1 MLLHH
6 YRFHP
11 DDTLFDVAAFRD
23 ELQHHRQPI
32 SLFKQALASLRE
44 RLDER
49 FRHGADIRDLVYGR
63 AWCLDRLLEVAWERF
78 AWPDDGVALLAV
90 GGYGRGELHPH
101 SDIDLLLLLENDDD
115 TPYREPLTGF
125 ITFLWDIGLEI
136 GQSVRSLNDCEREAR
151 GDVTI
156 ITNLLETRTLAG
168 PERLREA
175 MRERL
180 SSANM
185 WSSPAFFE
193 AKWQEQIARHHK
205 HNNSEYHLEPNIKS
219 APGGLRDIQMI
230 GWVAKRHF
238 GPLRYE
244 DVVAQG
250 FMNDAELRIL
260 SQGQAFLWQVRYAL
274 HMLTERAEDRLL
286 FDHQRTLAKL
296 FGYADTRE
304 RLAVEQFMKTYYR
317 HVTALAGL
325 NDMLLQ
331 HFDEVIL
338 RAGEALEVK
347 SINPRFEI
355 KGGYIQLR
363 QPNVFVRRP
372 GALLELFLLMAQHPE
387 IDGVRADTIRQI
399 RDHRHLIDGAF
410 RDDLRH
416 QSLFMELLR
425 SGGDV
430 PTQLTRMNRY
440 GVLGK
445 YLPEFGEAVGLM
457 QHDLF
462 HIYTVDAHT
471 LRLMSFLQRFREA
484 RDGDEYAV
492 AIEVIQKLPKLEL
505 LWIAGLYHDI
515 GKGRGGDHSELGAVD
530 AAEFCRRHALA
541 SWDTRLVAWLV
552 EHHLLMSKT
561 AQKRDLSDPDVIHAF
576 ARTVRDE
583 VHLDYLY
590 VLTVADISATNPSL
604 WNGWRA
610 SLMRQ
615 LYTETRRVLRR
626 GLDNTVDRQGWVDET
641 RVEALG
647 LLRAIGAD
655 AVHVEQLWQTF
666 GEDYFLQYTPSEIAW
681 QTQGILAHEAPAHDN
696 PSRHEQASPDQP
708 SASPVATELPLVL
721 VSGPSEDMTE
731 GGTKIFIHARSV
743 DDLFAATAAAIE
755 QLGLSIHDARI
766 ATSSDDWTLNTFIL
780 LDDDGEAIREPSRL
794 EAIRRHLVEEL
805 DDPDDYPQIVSRH
818 TPRQLKH
825 FKVPIEV
832 IIEQDPANARTSLE
846 LVAPDR
852 PGLLARVGRI
862 FMEQNISLSAAKIAT
877 LGERVED
884 VFFITDKQ
892 GRPLTDPEA
901 QSRLRARLCEALDV

>member
-11 DDTLFDVAAFRD
+11 DDTLFDAAAFRE
-23 ELQHHRQPI
+23 ELQRARQPI
-32 SLFKQALASLRE
+32 ALFKQALSTLND

-49 FRHGADIRDLVYGR
+49 FRAGTDIRDLIYGR
-63 AWCLDRLLEVAWERF
+63 AWYLDRLLQIAWERF
-78 AWPDDGVALLAV
+78 EWPDEGVALLAV

-101 SDIDLLLLLENDDD
+101 SDIDLLLLLEHDDD
-115 TPYREPLTGF
+115 TPYRESLTGF

-136 GQSVRSLNDCEREAR
+136 GQSVRSLNDCEREAS
-151 GDVTI
+151 GDITI

-180 SSANM
+180 SAQHM
-185 WSSPAFFE
+185 WSSAAFFE
-193 AKWQEQIARHHK
+193 GKWQEQITRHYK

-244 DVVAQG
+244 DVVEQG

-274 HMLTERAEDRLL
+274 HMLAGRAEDRLL
-286 FDHQRTLAKL
+286 FDHQRTLAAL

-338 RAGEALEVK
+338 RAGEVLEVK
-347 SINPRFEI
+347 PINPRFEV

-363 QPNVFVRRP
+363 HANVFVRRP

-387 IDGVRADTIRQI
+387 IEGVRADTIRQI
-399 RDHRHLIDGAF
+399 RDHRHLIDAAF

-430 PTQLTRMNRY
+430 PMQLTRMNRY

-445 YLPEFGEAVGLM
+445 YLPAFGEAVGLM

-471 LRLMSFLQRFREA
+471 LRLLSFLQRFREA
-484 RDGDEYAV
+484 RDSDEYSV
-492 AIEVIQKLPKLEL
+492 AIDVIQKLPKLEL

-515 GKGRGGDHSELGAVD
+515 GKGRGGDHSQLGAID
-530 AAEFCRRHALA
+530 AAAFCRRHALSA
-541 SWDTRLVAWLV
+541 WDTRLVAWLV

-561 AQKRDLSDPDVIHAF
+561 AQKRDISDPDVIHAF

-583 VHLDYLY
+583 AHLDYLY

-641 RVEALG
+641 REEAQG

-655 AVHVEQLWQTF
+655 GERVDALWRTF

-681 QTQGILAHEAPAHDN
+681 QTQGILGH
-696 PSRHEQASPDQP
+696 QDQ
-708 SASPVATELPLVL
+708 SLPLIL

-731 GGTKIFIHARSV
+731 GGTKIFIHTRSA

-780 LDDDGEAIREPSRL
+780 LDDDGEAIREPERL
-794 EAIRRHLVEEL
+794 ERIRRHLVEEL

-832 IIEQDPANARTSLE
+832 IIEQDPANERTSLE
-846 LVAPDR
+846 LIAPDR
-852 PGLLARVGRI
+852 PGLLARVGRV
-862 FMEQNISLSAAKIAT
+862 FMEQNIALSAAKIAT

-892 GRPLTDPEA
+892 GRPLTDPAA
-901 QSRLRARLCEALDV
+901 QAHLRQRLCEALDV

>member
-11 DDTLFDVAAFRD
+11 DTTLFDAAAFR
-23 ELQHHRQPI
+23 EALALERQPI
-32 SLFKQALASLRE
+32 PLFKQALQTIRD

-49 FRHGADIRDLVYGR
+49 FRNGADVRDLVYGR
-63 AWCLDRLLEVAWERF
+63 AWCLDRLLQVAWERF
-78 AWPDDGVALLAV
+78 DWPDANVALLAV

-101 SDIDLLLLLENDDD
+101 SDIDLLLLLGDNDD
-115 TPYREPLTGF
+115 TPYRESLTGF
-125 ITFLWDIGLEI
+125 ITFLWDIGLEV
-136 GQSVRSLNDCEREAR
+136 GQSVRSLDDCEREAR
-151 GDVTI
+151 GDITI

-168 PERLREA
+168 PESLREA
-175 MRERL
+175 MRARL
-180 SSANM
+180 STQQM
-185 WSSPAFFE
+185 WSSAAFFE
-193 AKWQEQIARHHK
+193 GKWQEQITRHYK
-205 HNNSEYHLEPNIKS
+205 HNNSEYHLEPNLKS

-238 GPLRYE
+238 GPMRYE

-260 SQGQAFLWQVRYAL
+260 SQGQAFLWQVRYGL
-274 HMLTERAEDRLL
+274 HMIAGRAEDRLL
-286 FDHQRTLAKL
+286 FDHQRALAKL
-296 FGYADTRE
+296 FGYVDTPQ
-304 RLAVEQFMKTYYR
+304 RLAVEQFMKAYYR

-338 RAGEALEVK
+338 HAGESLEIK
-347 SINPRFEI
+347 PINTRFEI
-355 KGGYIQLR
+355 RGGYIQHR
-363 QPNVFVRRP
+363 HPNVFLHRP
-372 GALLELFLLMAQHPE
+372 DALLELFLLMAQHPE
-387 IDGVRADTIRQI
+387 IEGVRADTIRQI
-399 RDHRHLIDGAF
+399 RDHRHLIDDTF

-445 YLPEFGEAVGLM
+445 YLPEFGEAIGLM

-462 HIYTVDAHT
+462 HMYTVDAHT
-471 LRLMSFLQRFREA
+471 LHLLSFLQRFREA
-484 RDGDEYAV
+484 RDTDAYTV
-492 AIEVIQKLPKLEL
+492 AIDVIQKLPKLEL

-530 AAEFCRRHALA
+530 AAEFCRRHAL
-541 SWDTRLVAWLV
+541 SNWDTRLVAWLV

-561 AQKRDLSDPDVIHAF
+561 AQKRDISDPDVIHGF

-583 VHLDYLY
+583 THLDYLY
-590 VLTVADISATNPSL
+590 VLTVADISATNPTL

-626 GLDNTVDRQGWVDET
+626 GLDNTVDRQGWVSET
-641 RVEALG
+641 REEALG
-647 LLRAIGAD
+647 LLRAVGAD
-655 AVHVEQLWQTF
+655 VARVTRLWQTF
-666 GEDYFLQYTPSEIAW
+666 GEDYFLQYTPSEVAW
-681 QTQGILAHEAPAHDN
+681 QTQGILAHDDH
-696 PSRHEQASPDQP
+696 
-708 SASPVATELPLVL
+708 LPLIL
-721 VSGPSEDMTE
+721 VSAPSEDMTE
-731 GGTKIFIHARSV
+731 GGTKLFIHTRSA

-780 LDDDGEAIREPSRL
+780 LDDDDDAIRDPVRL
-794 EAIRRHLVEEL
+794 ETIRRHLVEEL

-825 FKVPIEV
+825 FRVPV
-832 IIEQDPANARTSLE
+832 
-846 LVAPDR
+846 
-852 PGLLARVGRI
+852 
-862 FMEQNISLSAAKIAT
+862 
-877 LGERVED
+877 
-884 VFFITDKQ
+884 
-892 GRPLTDPEA
+892 
-901 QSRLRARLCEALDV
+901 

>member
-6 YRFHP
+6 YRFQP
-11 DDTLFDVAAFRD
+11 DESLFDVAAFRA
-23 ELQHHRQPI
+23 ELARERQPI
-32 SLFKQALASLRE
+32 PAFKQALATLHE
-44 RLDER
+44 RLDAR
-49 FRHGADIRDLVYGR
+49 FRQGSDIRDLIHGR

-78 AWPDDGVALLAV
+78 DWHDDGIALLAV
-90 GGYGRGELHPH
+90 GGYGRGELHPY
-101 SDIDLLLLLENDDD
+101 SDIDLLLLLEHDDD
-115 TPYREPLTGF
+115 TPYREALTGF

-151 GDVTI
+151 ADITV

-168 PERLREA
+168 PERLRGA

-180 SSANM
+180 SARHM
-185 WSSPAFFE
+185 WSSAAFFE
-193 AKWQEQIARHHK
+193 GKWQEQITRHYK

-274 HMLTERAEDRLL
+274 HMLTGRAEDRLL
-286 FDHQRTLAKL
+286 FDHQRALAAL
-296 FGYADTRE
+296 FGYVDTRE
-304 RLAVEQFMKTYYR
+304 RLAVEQFMKAYYR

-347 SINPRFEI
+347 PINPRFET

-363 QPNVFVRRP
+363 HPNVFVRRP
-372 GALLELFLLMAQHPE
+372 GALLELFLVMAQHPE
-387 IDGVRADTIRQI
+387 IEGVRADTIRQI
-399 RDHRHLIDGAF
+399 RDHRHLIDDTF
-410 RDDLRH
+410 RQDLRH

-471 LRLMSFLQRFREA
+471 LRLLSFLQRFREA
-484 RDGDEYAV
+484 RDSDEYSV

-515 GKGRGGDHSELGAVD
+515 GKGRGGDHSQLGAVD
-530 AAEFCRRHALA
+530 AADFATRHDL
-541 SWDTRLVAWLV
+541 SPWDTRLVAWLV

-561 AQKRDLSDPDVIHAF
+561 AQKRDISDPDVIHTF

-626 GLDNTVDRQGWVDET
+626 GLDNTIDRQGWVSET
-641 RVEALG
+641 REEALG

-655 AVHVEQLWQTF
+655 SERVEALWQTF
-666 GEDYFLQYTPSEIAW
+666 GEDYFLQYTASEIAW
-681 QTQGILAHEAPAHDN
+681 QTQGILAHQTP
-696 PSRHEQASPDQP
+696 
-708 SASPVATELPLVL
+708 LPLVL
-721 VSGPSEDMTE
+721 VSAPSADMTE
-731 GGTKIFIHARSV
+731 GGTKIFIHTRSV
-743 DDLFAATAAAIE
+743 DDLFAATAAAME

-780 LDDDGEAIREPSRL
+780 LDDDGDAIRDPARL
-794 EAIRRHLVEEL
+794 EEVRRYLVEEL

-832 IIEQDPANARTSLE
+832 IIEQDPANERTSLE
-846 LVAPDR
+846 LIAPDR

-862 FMEQNISLSAAKIAT
+862 FMEQNIALSAAKIAT

-892 GRPLTDPEA
+892 GRPLTDPDA
-901 QSRLRARLCEALDV
+901 QRRLRERLCEALDV